1 MSQNLVIVSRED
13 ESICSRIRRRRR
25 RRSLTPPVSRSAALP
40 HRRAEVGQRLPLGP
54 ADVGPERWRDAEAD
68 SRKSR

>member
-1 MSQNLVIVSRED
+1 MSQILVIVSRED
-13 ESICSRIRRRRR
+13 ESICSRIRRRR

-54 ADVGPERWRDAEAD
+54 ADVGQERWRDAEAD
-68 SRKSR
+68 GRKSR